1 MLDYLWAG
9 MLIFGILWGLL
20 QGRGAEL
27 TQAVLDGG
35 KEAID
40 LSLTMLGVM
49 AIWTG
54 LMEIAEKCGVLQ
66 SIHRLLRPVIRW
78 LFPGLPKGHPAAES
92 ISTNFAANM
101 LGLGNAATPA
111 ALKAMKELQEL
122 EEERTGEA
130 NLQPERKTALTCP
143 DKFTASD
150 EMCTFII
157 INISSLQLI
166 PVNMLAYRSQYGSVN
181 PAAITAPVLVAT
193 VISTLVGVSVCKL
206 FQRRGQQRKIVPKRR
221 RM

>member
-9 MLIFGILWGLL
+9 MLILGILWGLL
-20 QGRGAEL
+20 QGKGSEL

-66 SIHRLLRPVIRW
+66 SIHRLLRPMIRW
-78 LFPGLPKGHPAAES
+78 LFPRLPEGHPAAES

-122 EEERTGEA
+122 EAERIAEA
-130 NLQPERKTALTCP
+130 NLQPKGKTVLARS
-143 DKFTASD
+143 DHFTASD

-166 PVNMLAYRSQYGSVN
+166 PINMLAYRSQYGSVN

-193 VISTLVGVSVCKL
+193 VISTLVGVTVCKL
-206 FQRRGQQRKIVPKRR
+206 CQQRRGFRHG
-221 RM
+221 